1 MKLEKQILIDELLER
16 IQQSPF
22 LLVVDYQGLTVSAT
36 QELRNRLKAAG
47 ARATVTKNTFVK
59 RALKDAGLPDISAD
73 LVGQTM
79 TITGE
84 DDVTGVA
91 KVLKAYTAQ
100 FKKLEFKTGILRG
113 QLINAEQMKTL
124 ADLPSREELLA
135 TLLSVI
141 NAPASKLV
149 RTINEPAASLARVI
163 KAYAEKA

>member
-22 LLVVDYQGLTVSAT
+22 LLVVDYQGLTVTAT

-47 ARATVTKNTFVK
+47 AKATVTKNTFVK
-59 RALKDAGLPDISAD
+59 RALKEAGLPDISAD

-79 TITGE
+79 TITGQ

-91 KVLKAYTAQ
+91 KVLKAFTAQ
-100 FKKLEFKTGILRG
+100 FKKLEFKIGILRG
-113 QLINAEQMKTL
+113 QLVNADQMKTL
-124 ADLPSREELLA
+124 AELPSREELLA

-163 KAYAEKA
+163 KAYADKA